1 MVQNPRCESSPLYLS
16 KQPVSTE
23 ENVPIDDQESAA
35 DSQLLEKPH
44 DLAKDDES
52 KLPTS
57 ANPDYVFIAAGDEH
71 LHLLKELQ
79 KTVDPNLT
87 VADLE
92 EYEDF
97 VEELALFEDDIEIEP
112 EPNDFNL
119 F

>member
-1 MVQNPRCESSPLYLS
+1 M
-16 KQPVSTE
+16 STE
-23 ENVPIDDQESAA
+23 ENAPLIDDQESAA
-35 DSQLLEKPH
+35 DSQQLEAPH
-44 DLAKDDES
+44 DFVKDEES

-57 ANPDYVFIAAGDEH
+57 PANPDYVFIAAGDEH

-79 KTVDPNLT
+79 ETVDPNLT

-97 VEELALFEDDIEIEP
+97 IEELALFEDDIESEP